1 MGSPLAVSLIQCLV
15 LGVRRVS
22 RQVCTSRGSVSHPI
36 GSGQWGSAI
45 SSVLADVVRPSR
57 GVPVCLAVHRFA
69 GFVYLF
75 RVGWFVL
82 FDMRVVKV
90 LVIAVH
96 SQRGW

>member
-1 MGSPLAVSLIQCLV
+1 MIAGVRGTLV
-15 LGVRRVS
+15 LLRVPSVVLSALAGGARLSHQCSVMWFGLHTGFLYARRFV
-22 RQVCTSRGSVSHPI
+22 
-36 GSGQWGSAI
+36 
-45 SSVLADVVRPSR
+45 VLR
-57 GVPVCLAVHRFA
+57 

-96 SQRGW
+96 SQWGW